1 LGAMRVHLGEGEADT
16 VVEHLDPHHVA
27 SRASADVA
35 SQLQALLDHD
45 CPDERRRMKEIM
57 ATNPLFVPKWNID
70 VASERELA
78 LAKLKCLCDSK
89 NFGIRDFLTKY
100 AFYSISVAGCALP
113 HARSRSRPRSRPRPL
128 LTHAGSPPPPSPAR
142 CASLPHTSA
151 PPSPTCRW
159 PRR

>member
-1 LGAMRVHLGEGEADT
+1 MNRDSVGRRLGALRVHLGEGEADT

-35 SQLQALLDHD
+35 GQLQALLDHD

-89 NFGIRDFLTKY
+89 NFGIRDFRTKY
-100 AFYSISVAGCALP
+100 AFYPISVAGCA
-113 HARSRSRPRSRPRPL
+113 RSRTLVPALDLAPDLCSRTPIPHPHPVPL
-128 LTHAGSPPPPSPAR
+128 QPDAHL
-142 CASLPHTSA
+142 
-151 PPSPTCRW
+151 CRT
-159 PRR
+159 